1 MSTSPTPEQD
11 ASGLGPTRYRL
22 LLQSAVAIVG
32 AAVWL
37 VAWIKLTQSLDSGSA
52 AGTPWWGR
60 ALTVLAGLLGAGL
73 AALGLSRGSQARAGR
88 YDLIGLLAAVVM
100 LGGWF
105 MILIWLFLTV
115 LTLSPGSLFGG

>member
-1 MSTSPTPEQD
+1 MSTPPAPELN
-11 ASGLGPTRYRL
+11 ATGKGPARYRQ

-37 VAWIKLTQSLDSGSA
+37 LVWAKVTQSHDSGSA
-52 AGTPWWGR
+52 AETPWWGR

-73 AALGLSRGSQARAGR
+73 AALGLSRGSQARDGR
-88 YDLIGLLAAVVM
+88 FDLVGLLAAVVM

-105 MILIWLFLTV
+105 MILLWLFLTI